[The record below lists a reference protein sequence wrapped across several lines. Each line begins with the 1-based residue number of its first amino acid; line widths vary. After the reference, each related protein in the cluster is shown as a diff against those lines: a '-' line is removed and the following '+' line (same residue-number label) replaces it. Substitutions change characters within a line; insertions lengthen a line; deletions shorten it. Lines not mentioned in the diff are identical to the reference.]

1 MALIKGAISFGSNF
15 NIGAKGPI
23 DARMRVEFKSDLT
36 SVWTTDIPAFKGMFV
51 SVLEDA
57 SLYILT
63 TDDATSIENWK
74 KVGADSTLT
83 VEKYSEA
90 EAKAGAGNLGQ
101 IIYVKSEEVAED
113 ESGST
118 ITYTAGPYIVT
129 GEGSIAKLGTT
140 SATGDIEGDV
150 NKIKGDVTIIKA
162 NVTTLQGDM
171 TSVKGRLDTL
181 ENDTTHIIGGDGIE

>member
-1 MALIKGAISFGSNF
+1 MALIKGAITFGSNF

-36 SVWTTDIPAFKGMFV
+36 SVWSTEIPAFKGMFV

-57 SLYILT
+57 SLYILIA
-63 TDDATSIENWK
+63 DDATSIENWK

-83 VEKYSEA
+83 VDKYSEA
-90 EAKAGAGNLGQ
+90 EGKAGAGNLGQ
-101 IIYVKSEEVAED
+101 IIYVKSEEVIED

-129 GEGSIAKLGTT
+129 GERSIAKLGTT
-140 SATGDIEGDV
+140 TATGDIEGDV
-150 NKIKGDVTIIKA
+150 NKLKGDVSTIQV
-162 NVTTLQGDM
+162 NVSTLQSDM
-171 TSVKGRLDTL
+171 KSAKERLDVL
-181 ENDTTHIIGGDGIE
+181 ESDTTHIIGGDDIE